1 MTPILTRLAS
11 ADRRPVDPPPVVSLN
26 IFDLAKGEDI
36 TMSYDSGF
44 MLYAS
49 LEVARPIANGK
60 MHSGPPCLPVL
71 TGVCVASTA
80 YLERPQRAG
89 YFIFPDLS
97 VRHEGWYRL
106 KFSLFE
112 QIKHSSDADVDRP
125 FTGPEAPG
133 QQVLKHESMANRMEV
148 QSTPF
153 QVFSA
158 KKFPGLSQ
166 STDLSKVV
174 ADQGCRVRIRREIRQ
189 RKQRVLGDDK
199 PESGRQTPD
208 LWTLGHNRAD
218 SRNSNYAPVDPIRRA
233 SMESI
238 YHRQSASRAP
248 SISSLSQASPT
259 TPTAPTM
266 APMPPPMHKAWDQP
280 PPPAPP
286 SYPASLLARY
296 SAGYYQQ
303 PAPTRPGPAPENL
316 TLPPISP
323 VSTSTALASP
333 SRYYQTAEPTPM
345 KRGSDRAYNDGYS
358 MKAGARPDQPT
369 RAEPVQTHGIIEP
382 DNGEDEDADKGDY
395 SYSRANG
402 SRGLKVAQLLS

>member
-1 MTPILTRLAS
+1 M
-11 ADRRPVDPPPVVSLN
+11 SLN
-26 IFDLAKGEDI
+26 IYDMAKGEDI

-60 MHSGPPCLPVL
+60 MHNGPPCLPVL

-80 YLERPQRAG
+80 YLERPNRAG

-112 QIKHSSDADVDRP
+112 QIKHASDADTNRP
-125 FTGPEAPG
+125 FTNAEGSSK
-133 QQVLKHESMANRMEV
+133 QVLSHESMANRMEV

-189 RKQRVLGDDK
+189 RKRTSDDK
-199 PESGRQTPD
+199 PDGGRQTPD
-208 LWTLGHNRAD
+208 IWAHGHSRTE
-218 SRNSNYAPVDPIRRA
+218 SRNSMDGHYAPMDPMRRP
-233 SMESI
+233 STESL
-238 YHRQSASRAP
+238 YHRQVPSRAP
-248 SISSLSQASPT
+248 SIASMSQASPT
-259 TPTAPTM
+259 TPTAPHM
-266 APMPPPMHKAWDQP
+266 AAMPPPPSYNASLQSRYTGTYYSHPSPAR
-280 PPPAPP
+280 PAPP
-286 SYPASLLARY
+286 AD
-296 SAGYYQQ
+296 
-303 PAPTRPGPAPENL
+303 NL

-323 VSTSTALASP
+323 ASTSTALAPPAP
-333 SRYYQTAEPTPM
+333 SRYYQTHEPTST
-345 KRGSDRAYNDGYS
+345 KRGSDRVFNDDYS
-358 MKAGARPDQPT
+358 MKAGARPDQPI
-369 RAEPVQTHGIIEP
+369 RAEPVQAHGFIEA
-382 DNGEDEDADKGDY
+382 DNGDDDDADKGDY
-395 SYSRANG
+395 FYSRANG
-402 SRGLKVAQLLS
+402 SRGLKVAQLLI

>member
-1 MTPILTRLAS
+1 M
-11 ADRRPVDPPPVVSLN
+11 SLN
-26 IFDLAKGEDI
+26 IYDIAKGEDI

-80 YLERPQRAG
+80 YLERPTRAG

-125 FTGPEAPG
+125 FTGPEG
-133 QQVLKHESMANRMEV
+133 SSKQVLNHESMANRMEV

-189 RKQRVLGDDK
+189 RKRTGEDK
-199 PESGRQTPD
+199 PESDRRQTPD
-208 LWTLGHNRAD
+208 IWAQGHARTD
-218 SRNSNYAPVDPIRRA
+218 SRNSNYGPIDPMRRT
-233 SMESI
+233 SIESL
-238 YHRQSASRAP
+238 YHRQVPSRAP
-248 SISSLSQASPT
+248 SIASLSQGSPT
-259 TPTAPTM
+259 TPTAPHM
-266 APMPPPMHKAWDQP
+266 VSMPPPMHKAWDQP
-280 PPPAPP
+280 PPP
-286 SYPASLLARY
+286 SYRESMQSRY
-296 SAGYYQQ
+296 TGGYYQQ
-303 PAPTRPGPAPENL
+303 PAPTRPAPAPEHL

-323 VSTSTALASP
+323 VGTSTPLTPLVP
-333 SRYYQTAEPTPM
+333 SRYYQTSEPISA
-345 KRGSDRAYNDGYS
+345 KRGSDRAFNDGYS
-358 MKAGARPDQPT
+358 MKAGARPDQPI
-369 RAEPVQTHGIIEP
+369 RLEPVQSHGFIEA

-395 SYSRANG
+395 FYSRANG
-402 SRGLKVAQLLS
+402 SRGLKVAQLLI